1 LTYNFLYYNIN
12 YQINMEEIMK
22 YILLSNEGKVEGEAV
37 GDNPGDEWIEVPDYV
52 QMGDWIK
59 HYDDDWNPIPIEKLI
74 VDGIIIDKR
83 GRWFNT
89 ENPNEYKDIDNFDIE
104 PPANYTKETPIKNEM
119 FQFFDRVINKWV
131 EDTEKKARNEKEKA
145 LGEALNEADR
155 YEKLCNRPVRE
166 IRMGIDV
173 DNNLKYL
180 TDYQAEIDK
189 LKPKINKLRDEL
201 KSA

>member
-1 LTYNFLYYNIN
+1 
-12 YQINMEEIMK
+12 MEEIMK